1 MIPDTSLYN
10 SCRTALSQSAPLSA
24 GQSAGLRSEIDT
36 DPALRGYKQGGNF
49 IAAADLLLLLND
61 PYTKPNP
68 NPQGTVP
75 LASMSQ
81 VEFAGLISKLLVAVA
96 GLPDAN
102 PYKTPILGAW
112 ALQKDILA
120 LLPTISLTSDAVA
133 VMFRTLESAG
143 VLTPAQVAALTTSPD
158 PAWQPTLTLPA
169 RASALGLG
177 VVETA
182 DIRQVTG

>member
-1 MIPDTSLYN
+1 MIPDTSFYN
-10 SCRTALSQSAPLSA
+10 SCRTALSQSAPLNA
-24 GQSAGLRSEIDT
+24 GQTAGLTSELNT

-68 NPQGTVP
+68 QPQAAVP
-75 LASMSQ
+75 LVSMPQ

-96 GLPDAN
+96 GLPDAS
-102 PYKTPILGAW
+102 PYKAPILGAW

-133 VMFRTLESAG
+133 VMFQTLESAG
-143 VLTPAQVAALTTSPD
+143 VLTPVQVAALTTYPD
-158 PAWQPTLTLPA
+158 PAWQATLTLPA
-169 RASALGLG
+169 RASTLGLG
-177 VVETA
+177 VVEMA
-182 DIRQVTG
+182 DIRKVTG